1 MTPSR
6 PRSRP
11 RRYRALYRG
20 VLRLTKYRRAQTE
33 TILRLERAGATRDV
47 IAEKTGVP
55 YNSIDYV
62 AELHHLDY
70 EEEN

>member
-20 VLRLTKYRRAQTE
+20 VLRMTKYRRGQTE
-33 TILRLERAGATRDV
+33 TILRLERAGAPRDH
-47 IAEKTGVP
+47 IAQMTGVP
-55 YNSIDYV
+55 YSSLDYV
-62 AELHHLDY
+62 AELQHLDH
-70 EEEN
+70 EE